1 MSSAEPRDS
10 LITRKPSS
18 YLLLVCKVLNHELKG
33 TSTITV
39 YLINQYILSSNYLE
53 KKIITSFPKLVQSAL
68 PEVKAYILIHFI
80 TNSAQTVQRKYIYS

>member
-18 YLLLVCKVLNHELKG
+18 CLLLVCKVLNHELKG

-39 YLINQYILSSNYLE
+39 YLINQYILSSNY
-53 KKIITSFPKLVQSAL
+53 
-68 PEVKAYILIHFI
+68 
-80 TNSAQTVQRKYIYS
+80 

>member
-1 MSSAEPRDS
+1 MSSAEPSDS

-39 YLINQYILSSNYLE
+39 YLINQYILSSNY
-53 KKIITSFPKLVQSAL
+53 
-68 PEVKAYILIHFI
+68 
-80 TNSAQTVQRKYIYS
+80 